1 MWPKIKNSIFLNII
15 LLGLAVW
22 AGLGAVKMAVQ
33 AFSLH
38 KEAQDD
44 QRKIEELSRKKTEL
58 EAYIAELQS
67 REAIEREAKKRLN
80 LKLPGEE
87 VVVVVPEEGSNGPE
101 STEKSIWEKIK
112 FFSSNLFGL

>member
-22 AGLGAVKMAVQ
+22 AGWGAVKMAVQ
-33 AFSLH
+33 AFSLY
-38 KEAQDD
+38 KEVKED
-44 QRKIEELSRKKTEL
+44 QGKVEQLTQKKAEL

-67 REAIEREAKKRLN
+67 REAVEREAKNRLN

-87 VVVVVPEEGSNGPE
+87 VVVVVPEEGSNGTG